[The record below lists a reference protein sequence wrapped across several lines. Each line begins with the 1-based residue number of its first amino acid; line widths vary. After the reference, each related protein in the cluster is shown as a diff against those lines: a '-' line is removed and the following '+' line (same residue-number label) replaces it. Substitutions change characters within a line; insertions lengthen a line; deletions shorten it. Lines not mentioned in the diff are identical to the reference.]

1 MNKIDLV
8 RDVASK
14 LQGMSLDVTQKNTNL
29 FIKAFLE
36 TIEES
41 LLKGEE
47 VRLLGFGTFSLIT
60 RKAHTG
66 IVPKTG

>member
-29 FIKAFLE
+29 FIEAF
-36 TIEES
+36 
-41 LLKGEE
+41 
-47 VRLLGFGTFSLIT
+47 
-60 RKAHTG
+60 
-66 IVPKTG
+66 